1 MSQKPKPCKVK
12 IYVYTHL
19 KAIYQ
24 PATELKPFWGLPT
37 LSQAFQEFMD
47 YNLLELIKDKE
58 LWKMEYRLGVKP
70 TTIKVKCAT
79 AELWEGLLP
88 EQKEHVLF
96 WFNNALEYR
105 VNKLLGRLLR

>member
-1 MSQKPKPCKVK
+1 MSQKSKPCKVK
-12 IYVYTHL
+12 IYVYTYL
-19 KAIYQ
+19 KELYQ
-24 PATELKPFWGLPT
+24 PAPGKPSLPLPT

-58 LWKMEYRLGVKP
+58 LWKMDYRLGVKP
-70 TTIKVKCAT
+70 TTIKVRCDT

-96 WFNNALEYR
+96 WFNDSLAVR
-105 VNKLLGRLLR
+105 VDKFLGGLLR

>member
-1 MSQKPKPCKVK
+1 MSKKPKLCKVK
-12 IYVYTHL
+12 IYVYTYL
-19 KAIYQ
+19 KELYQ
-24 PATELKPFWGLPT
+24 PAPEKPSLGLPT

-58 LWKMEYRLGVKP
+58 LWKMDYRLGVKP
-70 TTIKVKCAT
+70 STIKVKCAT

-96 WFNNALEYR
+96 WFNASLEYR
-105 VNKLLGRLLR
+105 VNKLLGGLLR